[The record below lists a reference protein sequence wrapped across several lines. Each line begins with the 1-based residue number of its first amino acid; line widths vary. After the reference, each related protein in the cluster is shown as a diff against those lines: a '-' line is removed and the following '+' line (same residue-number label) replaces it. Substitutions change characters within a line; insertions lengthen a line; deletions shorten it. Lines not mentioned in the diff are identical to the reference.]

1 MGIKTKQKLDLVI
14 LIGALAVLGL
24 LIFWGSGGSLKFD
37 FRNGAEAEWM
47 GKKRIWKEIFED
59 TDIVCE
65 RTDEGVKET
74 IIFKSEEAVR
84 RLGFRFNISEGIVFE
99 KDDSN
104 NIIFRDAES
113 AGADEYLYRIPAPVM
128 WDAAGKATADVEV
141 KILKN
146 TEDPSELL
154 VGFRPSEEW
163 LSSPERVFPIYLE
176 LEPSIVRSSEA
187 DFDEGI
193 FEFLQPVR

>member
-1 MGIKTKQKLDLVI
+1 MGIKTKRKLDLII
-14 LIGALAVLGL
+14 LIGALAVLGF

-37 FRNGAEAEWM
+37 FRNGAEAERTS
-47 GKKRIWKEIFED
+47 KKRIWKDIYED

-65 RTDEGVKET
+65 KIDEGVKET

-104 NIIFRDAES
+104 NIIFRNAES
-113 AGADEYLYRIPAPVM
+113 PGVGRYVIPAPVM
-128 WDAAGKATADVEV
+128 WDTAGKATADVKV

-146 TEDPSELL
+146 TENPSELL
-154 VGFRPSEEW
+154 VGFKPNERW
-163 LSSPERVFPIYLE
+163 LSSPERVLPIYLE
-176 LEPSIVRSSEA
+176 LKPSIIDSTEA
-187 DFDEGI
+187 EFDEDL
-193 FEFLQPVR
+193 FEFLQPVQ